1 VTNETFTYLA
11 EAESRQFFAIIS
23 PYMLTKCT
31 QELFTVCP
39 SDMVLKTA
47 GETNCLIALFLGKAD
62 VIFSKCKRLITNETF
77 QTV

>member
-1 VTNETFTYLA
+1 
-11 EAESRQFFAIIS
+11 
-23 PYMLTKCT
+23 MLTKCT